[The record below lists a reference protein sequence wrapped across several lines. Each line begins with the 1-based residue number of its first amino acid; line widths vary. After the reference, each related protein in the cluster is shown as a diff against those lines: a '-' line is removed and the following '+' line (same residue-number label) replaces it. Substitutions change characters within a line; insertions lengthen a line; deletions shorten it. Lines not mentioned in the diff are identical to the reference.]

1 MSAPAALITQC
12 LQHDFVAPVGRYDAL
27 PNLLHIGFEEA
38 RRLMGEDPDEGPV
51 ARVMRWAQLQSD
63 AQLKLVHIRDW
74 HDAADPA
81 QQQHLQQ
88 FGAHCIKGTRGAQF
102 AFADADAANKTATI
116 VDSPGLN
123 DFLGTPL
130 ADALAIGV
138 DARARIGVMGVW
150 TEAKVSFLAYELRTR
165 FPQAEIAVCSALA
178 ASASRNGHFLALQQ
192 LRNLLGV
199 RIIDSVGGFV
209 DFLGGKLDE
218 APLTIES
225 GFQPKLEF
233 AGDLAPNDIDRQL
246 IAYLFRDCSTVRAK
260 ALSGGFSGN
269 LVLAC
274 ESVDRERRRQTPH
287 VLKIGARDPIGR
299 ERAAFEQIE
308 QVLGNSAP
316 RITDFADWG
325 ERGAIK
331 YRYAAM
337 GGGVASTFQ
346 RLYMDGLPQ
355 ADVNQI
361 LDTVFGEQLARL
373 YSAPERESKDLF
385 DYYEFSPKW
394 APNVRKRVEALI
406 SAPAN
411 DTNLT
416 LPGGVTTPNV
426 CCFYESVFA
435 KLPRQPGRS
444 WWFAHVHGDLNGANI
459 ILDAHRNVW
468 LIDFFHTHRG
478 HILKDLAKLEN
489 DLLYIWTPLESAED
503 LAAATRIT
511 NALLDV
517 RDLAGELPDAAAIG
531 IADVTTKPLARAWET
546 IRHLRKFYPALLES
560 DRDPLQLLIAQL
572 RYAVHTLGFD
582 ECNHWQKLW
591 ALYTAGHA
599 AAAIEQRMMRGGPLR
614 VDSLAPVLP
623 DLGIT
628 LLPGRR
634 DYGRD
639 LAADIAA
646 LKAAGFTHVLSLL
659 TADELAAR
667 GVETLAEAV
676 AVAGLTHRHDA
687 LLDQRA
693 ATPEQMDSIAQWL
706 DDALAVGGRAVL
718 HCVAGLGRSGM
729 VAASYLTRKGI
740 SADAAIALVRQ
751 RRSPRAVETPVQEAF
766 VHAYAI
772 QKR

>member
-1 MSAPAALITQC
+1 MSVPAILITQC
-12 LQHDFVAPVGRYDAL
+12 LQHDFVAPVGRYDPL

-38 RRLMGEDPDEGPV
+38 RRLMGENPDEGPV
-51 ARVMRWAQLQSD
+51 ARVMRWAQQQTD

-102 AFADADAANKTATI
+102 AFPDVSGPHKAVTI
-116 VDSPGLN
+116 IDSPGLN

-130 ADALAIGV
+130 ADELAAG
-138 DARARIGVMGVW
+138 AGPQSRIGLMGVW

-165 FPQAEIAVCSALA
+165 FPDAEIAVCSALA

-192 LRNLLGV
+192 LRNLLGI

-218 APLTIES
+218 APLQTEG

-233 AGDLAPNDIDRQL
+233 AGDLAPKDVDKQL
-246 IAYLFRDCSTVRAK
+246 LAYLFRDCSSVRAK

-274 ESVDRERRRQTPH
+274 DSTDRERRRQTPH
-287 VLKIGARDPIGR
+287 VVKIGARDPIGR

-337 GGGVASTFQ
+337 GEGVASTFQ

-355 ADVNQI
+355 AEVNRI

-373 YSAPERESKDLF
+373 YSAPEREAVDLF
-385 DYYEFSPKW
+385 DYYQFSPTW
-394 APNVRKRVEALI
+394 ASNVRKRVEALI
-406 SAPAN
+406 GAPAISA
-411 DTNLT
+411 TLT
-416 LPGGVTTPNV
+416 LPGGVAAPNV
-426 CCFYESVFA
+426 CGFYETTLA
-435 KLPRQPGRS
+435 HLPRQPGRS

-489 DLLYIWTPLESAED
+489 DLLFIWTPLENAAD
-503 LAAATRIT
+503 LAAATRLTDAI
-511 NALLDV
+511 LDV
-517 RDLAGELPDAAAIG
+517 RDLAGELPDAADIG
-531 IADVTTKPLARAWET
+531 ISAPALKRAWET
-546 IRHLRKFYPALLES
+546 LRKLRGFFPALLES

-572 RYAVHTLGFD
+572 RYAVHTLGFE

-599 AAAIEQRMMRGGPLR
+599 AAKVEQRLSRSGPLL
-614 VDSLAPVLP
+614 VDWLAPAMP
-623 DLGIT
+623 NLGIT

-634 DYGRD
+634 DYDRD
-639 LAADIAA
+639 LTADVSA
-646 LKAAGFTHVLSLL
+646 LKAAGVTHVLSLV
-659 TADELAAR
+659 TPDELAAR
-667 GVETLAEAV
+667 GAESLADAV
-676 AVAGLTHRHDA
+676 SAAGLTHRLDA
-687 LLDQRA
+687 LLDQHA
-693 ATPEQMDSIAQWL
+693 TTPEQMDPIAQWL
-706 DDALAVGGRAVL
+706 DAALTQGGKVAV
-718 HCVAGLGRSGM
+718 HCVAGLDRSGM
-729 VAASYLTRKGI
+729 VAASYLSHHGLN
-740 SADAAIALVRQ
+740 ADAAINLVRE
-751 RRSPRAVETPVQEAF
+751 RRSPRAIETAVQEAF
-766 VHAYAI
+766 VRDYAER
-772 QKR
+772 KN